1 MIQKSDKGNS
11 VVILDE
17 NVYIKHMQSLLNNKA
32 KFEKADTK
40 KGLLIFTVNYE
51 KQINKYLKFL
61 KSSGALSVEQ
71 NKKIKAVGSRPGV
84 LKTQ

>member
-51 KQINKYLKFL
+51 KRINKYLKF
-61 KSSGALSVEQ
+61 
-71 NKKIKAVGSRPGV
+71 
-84 LKTQ
+84 